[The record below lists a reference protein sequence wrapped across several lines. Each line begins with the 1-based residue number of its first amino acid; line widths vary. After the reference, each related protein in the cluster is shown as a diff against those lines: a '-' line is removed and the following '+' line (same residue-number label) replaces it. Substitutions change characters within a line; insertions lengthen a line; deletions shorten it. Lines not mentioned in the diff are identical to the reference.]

1 MTYQDVCLAY
11 SQPGTPAPL
20 AGLSGL
26 VLDAQARAARER
38 EIGLVQAQF
47 LVSVTPRLKPG
58 ACRWL
63 PPAVCTHTTDRPATL
78 RLLTEALP
86 SSTRLEEPNMS

>member
-38 EIGLVQAQF
+38 EIGLGQAQF
-47 LVSVTPRLKPG
+47 LVWLAWQRRKPT
-58 ACRWL
+58 A
-63 PPAVCTHTTDRPATL
+63 PEVAP
-78 RLLTEALP
+78 
-86 SSTRLEEPNMS
+86 